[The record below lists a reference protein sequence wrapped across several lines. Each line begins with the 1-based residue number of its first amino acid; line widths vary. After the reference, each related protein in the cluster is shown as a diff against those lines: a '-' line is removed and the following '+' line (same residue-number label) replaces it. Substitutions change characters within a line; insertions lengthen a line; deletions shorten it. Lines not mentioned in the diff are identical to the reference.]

1 MMEDVPYLSKAIGI
15 VIEKFI
21 LESGMSRA
29 AVADFAEMERRY
41 LYKLINAKSN
51 ATVRTIY
58 QLCDALGI
66 EPLEFFA
73 EVEDTRRQLEE
84 EAARLGR

>member
-51 ATVRTIY
+51 ASVRTVYKI
-58 QLCDALGI
+58 CDALGI

-73 EVEDTRRQLEE
+73 EVEDTRCQLEE